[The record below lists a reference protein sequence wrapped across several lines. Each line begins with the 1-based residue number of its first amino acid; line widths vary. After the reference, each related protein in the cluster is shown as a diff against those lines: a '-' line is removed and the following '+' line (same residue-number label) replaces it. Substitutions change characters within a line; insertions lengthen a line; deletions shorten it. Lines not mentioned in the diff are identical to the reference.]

1 MTSSVEEDPSRTEED
16 PSSARLRQLVA
27 RGFRLMPPV
36 RDADGE
42 LLALI
47 YVRPHGDIVDVVELR
62 GEDDV
67 RAARVLQE
75 QSPTTAEAKTEW
87 HAVGRACEVLDQV
100 LALPDRLVVARA

>member
-1 MTSSVEEDPSRTEED
+1 MTSSAEDQ
-16 PSSARLRQLVA
+16 SSIRLRKLVA

-42 LLALI
+42 LMALI

-67 RAARVLQE
+67 RAARVSQE
-75 QSPTTAEAKTEW
+75 QGLTANPATAEW
-87 HAVGRACEVLDQV
+87 HTAGAACEVLDQV
-100 LALPDRLVVARA
+100 LALPERLIVARA

>member
-1 MTSSVEEDPSRTEED
+1 MTSSVEDQ
-16 PSSARLRQLVA
+16 SSIRLRELVA

-42 LLALI
+42 LMALI

-67 RAARVLQE
+67 RAARVSQE
-75 QSPTTAEAKTEW
+75 HGLTAANTTRAQW
-87 HAVGRACEVLDQV
+87 HTAGEACEVLDQV
-100 LALPDRLVVARA
+100 LALPDRLIVARA